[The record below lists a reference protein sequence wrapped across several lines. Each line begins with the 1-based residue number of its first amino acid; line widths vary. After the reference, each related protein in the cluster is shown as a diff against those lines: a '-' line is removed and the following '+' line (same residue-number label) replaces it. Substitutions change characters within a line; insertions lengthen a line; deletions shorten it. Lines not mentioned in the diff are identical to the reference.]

1 MQGGDI
7 GKEYRGVDH
16 KSHCNCRFKYFDV
29 INQVMQNMFVCENL
43 RFTAAL
49 YNFEIKTCRISAQR
63 HHGFMFQNESRQASG
78 PIDWTFVYLNKLPEA
93 TEDYPWPASST
104 A

>member
-43 RFTAAL
+43 RFAAAL
-49 YNFEIKTCRISAQR
+49 YIFARSTCKIIHRDIMDLCIKMSPDRPLGLETGHLSI
-63 HHGFMFQNESRQASG
+63 
-78 PIDWTFVYLNKLPEA
+78 
-93 TEDYPWPASST
+93 
-104 A
+104 